1 MTYLLWTEL
10 EQPFCSSIGVV
21 IISAE
26 RVLMN
31 YVESTT
37 SNRRYVF
44 IKIEGLDA
52 QSIASI
58 VIVMPFVSVIW
69 ERGVG
74 EKNTGEDYFQTRLN

>member
-1 MTYLLWTEL
+1 ML

-52 QSIASI
+52 QSIAF
-58 VIVMPFVSVIW
+58 IVMPFVSVIW
-69 ERGVG
+69 ERVVG
-74 EKNTGEDYFQTRLN
+74 EKNTGEDYFQTHLN

>member
-1 MTYLLWTEL
+1 M

-58 VIVMPFVSVIW
+58 IMPFVSVIW

-74 EKNTGEDYFQTRLN
+74 EKNTDEDYFQTRLN

>member
-1 MTYLLWTEL
+1 MTYLLWTVL
-10 EQPFCSSIGVV
+10 EQPFFSSIGVV

-58 VIVMPFVSVIW
+58 VIVMPFVSVI
-69 ERGVG
+69 
-74 EKNTGEDYFQTRLN
+74 

>member
-1 MTYLLWTEL
+1 
-10 EQPFCSSIGVV
+10 
-21 IISAE
+21 
-26 RVLMN
+26 MN

-74 EKNTGEDYFQTRLN
+74 EKNTDEDYFQTRLN

>member
-58 VIVMPFVSVIW
+58 VMPFVSVIW

-74 EKNTGEDYFQTRLN
+74 EKNTDEDYFQTRLN

>member
-58 VIVMPFVSVIW
+58 VIVMPFVSVIQ

>member
-58 VIVMPFVSVIW
+58 VMPFVSVIW

-74 EKNTGEDYFQTRLN
+74 EKNTDKDYFQTRLN

>member
-10 EQPFCSSIGVV
+10 EQPFYSSIGVV

-58 VIVMPFVSVIW
+58 VMPFVSVI
-69 ERGVG
+69 
-74 EKNTGEDYFQTRLN
+74 

>member
-58 VIVMPFVSVIW
+58 IMPFVSVIW

>member
-74 EKNTGEDYFQTRLN
+74 EKNTDEDYFQTRLN